1 MADKNEVRVGGMWFC
16 KIGEH
21 SPLQR
26 GADSPMRDAVAAE
39 YKKLTGQEPAFI
51 FSGWGGELTEGERAV
66 VENRLPPT
74 PPADAALADELLR
87 LAGAFDTSL
96 NNAASV
102 SMNKRAADS
111 LRETLIDAAAT
122 LRARAVPEGKKY
134 HDVAQRLYALLDDI
148 DTAGD
153 IAKSDD
159 KLYRGIVERTQAK
172 KRDFVV
178 SCDGYTV
185 TLADDSMLTASKE
198 AK

>member
-1 MADKNEVRVGGMWFC
+1 MDDNTEHHIALREAHQ
-16 KIGEH
+16 IGASDSFFAARKELRDTEH
-21 SPLQR
+21 ERYIFDAGFRRGFDCHESLQR
-26 GADSPMRDAVAAE
+26 KATAA
-39 YKKLTGQEPAFI
+39 
-51 FSGWGGELTEGERAV
+51 
-66 VENRLPPT
+66 
-74 PPADAALADELLR
+74 PPADAALADLIAHMEH
-87 LAGAFDTSL
+87 GAKLVDAIGALCRDGSPER
-96 NNAASV
+96 NAADAIR
-102 SMNKRAADS
+102 K
-111 LRETLIDAAAT
+111 AAAA

-148 DTAGD
+148 DTVGD

-198 AK
+198 AP

>member
-1 MADKNEVRVGGMWFC
+1 MADTNELIDVCTDLIRLVEGVGCKDWRDQNGQRFKDTNEWVR
-16 KIGEH
+16 
-21 SPLQR
+21 
-26 GADSPMRDAVAAE
+26 AYVAINNARKE
-39 YKKLTGQEPAFI
+39 SREQAI
-51 FSGWGGELTEGERAV
+51 H
-66 VENRLPPT
+66 
-74 PPADAALADELLR
+74 PADAALADDALCE
-87 LAGAFDTSL
+87 SL
-96 NNAASV
+96 IEASDMRWNGDV
-102 SMNKRAADS
+102 YVGDGSDLMSLVRAA
-111 LRETLIDAAAT
+111 

>member
-1 MADKNEVRVGGMWFC
+1 MADTNERKHDRIVIAETLEAIVA
-16 KIGEH
+16 
-21 SPLQR
+21 LQFDTNAR
-26 GADSPMRDAVAAE
+26 YLRTLADAAAE
-39 YKKLTGQEPAFI
+39 LRKADA
-51 FSGWGGELTEGERAV
+51 ELTA
-66 VENRLPPT
+66 T
-74 PPADAALADELLR
+74 PPADAALADLIAHMEHGAKLVDAIGALCCDGSPEL
-87 LAGAFDTSL
+87 
-96 NNAASV
+96 NAADAIR
-102 SMNKRAADS
+102 K
-111 LRETLIDAAAT
+111 AAAA

-185 TLADDSMLTASKE
+185 TLADDSMLAASKE
-198 AK
+198 AP

>member
-1 MADKNEVRVGGMWFC
+1 MADKNDKHALERLIDEIVDCAVSVGMSEAMKGF
-16 KIGEH
+16 
-21 SPLQR
+21 
-26 GADSPMRDAVAAE
+26 GAFTECDSISMTAMRRSISQ
-39 YKKLTGQEPAFI
+39 K
-51 FSGWGGELTEGERAV
+51 RAQILGHFD
-66 VENRLPPT
+66 ET
-74 PPADAALADELLR
+74 ATQPADAALADLIAHMEHGAKLVDAIGALCCDGSPEL
-87 LAGAFDTSL
+87 
-96 NNAASV
+96 NAADAIR
-102 SMNKRAADS
+102 K
-111 LRETLIDAAAT
+111 AAAA

-185 TLADDSMLTASKE
+185 TLADDSMLAASKE
-198 AK
+198 AP

>member
-1 MADKNEVRVGGMWFC
+1 MGDTNELKPCPFCGGKGNASERTCDKDSRYNPNDRAYPVVRCSVCFTTVGGKDW
-16 KIGEH
+16 
-21 SPLQR
+21 
-26 GADSPMRDAVAAE
+26 
-39 YKKLTGQEPAFI
+39 
-51 FSGWGGELTEGERAV
+51 SGISTAIEAWNKRATA
-66 VENRLPPT
+66 T
-74 PPADAALADELLR
+74 PPAAAALADLIAHMEH
-87 LAGAFDTSL
+87 GAKLVDAIGALCRDGSPER
-96 NNAASV
+96 NAADAIR
-102 SMNKRAADS
+102 K
-111 LRETLIDAAAT
+111 AAAA

-198 AK
+198 DV

>member
-1 MADKNEVRVGGMWFC
+1 MGDTNELKPCPFCGGKGNASERTCDKDSRYNPNDRAYPVVRCSVCFTTVGGKDW
-16 KIGEH
+16 
-21 SPLQR
+21 
-26 GADSPMRDAVAAE
+26 
-39 YKKLTGQEPAFI
+39 
-51 FSGWGGELTEGERAV
+51 SGISTAIEAWNKRATA
-66 VENRLPPT
+66 T
-74 PPADAALADELLR
+74 PPADAALADDLDAMTVCDSNR
-87 LAGAFDTSL
+87 LDVFQKRKL
-96 NNAASV
+96 H
-102 SMNKRAADS
+102 RAA
-111 LRETLIDAAAT
+111 AA

-185 TLADDSMLTASKE
+185 TLADDSMLAASKE
-198 AK
+198 AP